1 MLLLGFAFRHETIV
15 PRAANALLADP
26 LGSLVCPVCCK
37 LRHDP
42 VPQLSCPAMD
52 ELTGEERQALVSVPC
67 RYFKRF
73 AWRVAE
79 LADDISSY
87 ALVERERYLGL
98 HLALRKLGVRLAVP
112 DELRR
117 HVQPLG

>member
-1 MLLLGFAFRHETIV
+1 
-15 PRAANALLADP
+15 
-26 LGSLVCPVCCK
+26 
-37 LRHDP
+37 
-42 VPQLSCPAMD
+42 MD
-52 ELTGEERQALVSVPC
+52 ELTGEERQALVSAPC

-73 AWRVAE
+73 ACRVAE